1 MWLFCLMWAGFILD
15 SLKPSVKT
23 KILCG
28 EVKNERNGEVLVVL
42 N

>member
-1 MWLFCLMWAGFILD
+1 MAVLLNVGWFYFGLFE
-15 SLKPSVKT
+15 PSVKA